1 VLQGVANILRSAAGP
16 DDIACRLGGDEFC
29 LMIKGEHRD
38 DCHAR
43 RRVHHHHAHALHE
56 MQPSPPQI
64 ATLSVG
70 ACLVTPDSEWDDW
83 YALADAALYRAKRL
97 GGNRVEW
104 QDDALAPA

>member
-1 VLQGVANILRSAAGP
+1 MAVAEANPSAVKM
-16 DDIACRLGGDEFC
+16 IVRLPAEP
-29 LMIKGEHRD
+29 L
-38 DCHAR
+38 
-43 RRVHHHHAHALHE
+43 
-56 MQPSPPQI
+56 I

-70 ACLVTPDSEWDDW
+70 ACLVSPDNEWDDW